1 MNKKM
6 TALLLALLLCGSLA
20 ACGGQTANPEDG
32 KKDEQVVDAVKDEK
46 DKEKDKDKDAETDK
60 PEQEDK
66 EEQAAQDKPET
77 GAAASGSTSKPQSS
91 GGGTTSKPAS
101 GGSTTSKP
109 STGSTSSSQTQ
120 SKPDPEPAPA
130 PQPQPEPEPE
140 PAPEPA
146 KPTAA
151 QASGYIGS
159 SASALES
166 ALGAPS
172 SKSYSPSCMGEGE
185 DGVWSYSGFTVY
197 TYRENGVE
205 TVEAV
210 A

>member
-1 MNKKM
+1 MSKKKI
-6 TALLLALLLCGSLA
+6 TALLFALLLCGSLA
-20 ACGGQTANPEDG
+20 ACGGQTTETEDG
-32 KKDEQVVDAVKDEK
+32 KQDDAVVDTVKDE
-46 DKEKDKDKDAETDK
+46 DTTDGQTSGEEQADKDKADEADKDAADSASQSK
-60 PEQEDK
+60 PQ
-66 EEQAAQDKPET
+66 T
-77 GAAASGSTSKPQSS
+77 GGSATSTGSTTSTSKPQSS
-91 GGGTTSKPAS
+91 GSSSSSTSQSSGSSSS
-101 GGSTTSKP
+101 GGSTSTSKP
-109 STGSTSSSQTQ
+109 EST
-120 SKPDPEPAPA
+120 PA
-130 PQPQPEPEPE
+130 PQPTPEPG
-140 PAPEPA
+140 PEPA

-159 SASALES
+159 SASALEA
-166 ALGAPS
+166 ALGSPS